1 MGGEGRGRYGVGLM
15 PEFVLQ
21 FPIENAREY
30 ASRYAYAEDVAVIAI
45 GRAAR
50 ERGHFTLT
58 EFISVC
64 EWKSLRTRSYAARN
78 SARAVEEATGVAL
91 SETST
96 ERARVRSLRSLHG
109 VEWPIASV
117 FLHLAYPE
125 RYPILDQ
132 RALQALGVP
141 QPSTYTFRFWEAY
154 VAAWLPLV
162 EQSGVD
168 GRTFDQALW
177 QWSKEQGVRL
187 R

>member
-1 MGGEGRGRYGVGLM
+1 VSGITTAVDTVVPM
-15 PEFVLQ
+15 PEFALQ
-21 FPIENAREY
+21 FPIERAPEY
-30 ASRYAYAEDVAVIAI
+30 AGRYAYEDDEAVIAI

-50 ERGHFTLT
+50 ERGHYTRP

-64 EWKSLRTRSYAARN
+64 AWKSPRTRPYAARN

-91 SETST
+91 SATST
-96 ERARVRSLRSLHG
+96 ERQRVESLRSLHG
-109 VEWPIASV
+109 VEWPTASV

-141 QPSTYTFRFWEAY
+141 QPPAYSFRFWDAY
-154 VAAWLPLV
+154 VTAWLRLLD
-162 EQSGVD
+162 QSGLD

-177 QWSKEQGVRL
+177 QWSKERGERL